1 MLGLGT
7 LALSFFLLAPS
18 GVSAANSFAGANNY
32 YAYALPESDRI
43 TLLDGMQA
51 AGMKVLR
58 TWVSGQSAGQ
68 KKSDSVAV
76 PDLEANGIGN
86 YDDTILNLIDQLM
99 VDAHARGIKLLI
111 GMFNNPSSNNY
122 STHCIS
128 AGMYDQNSLQAG
140 DIYGRTYGVEGFYTS
155 SVAINAFNQRIT
167 HILNIHKNS
176 LLDDQPWSELGGYIF
191 GYEAQNEPM
200 IFDQSF
206 YLDHLSWICN
216 SALQIRNNVGDTN
229 QLIFTGGGSAAS
241 SVQPIFFSSSCAID
255 VVAVH
260 DYNDDYDNFMSSAI
274 SQAKAAGKK
283 LLVEEWGS
291 LAPSG
296 SARTA
301 NIESNVQ
308 KINNYKVPWFYW
320 ELITNPDP
328 GEGQD
333 YEIEVN
339 GADWSTISSF
349 ADTTAAITNA
359 AFDFSASLAL

>member
-1 MLGLGT
+1 MLGSDN
-7 LALSFFLLAPS
+7 LALFFFLLAPL
-18 GVSAANSFAGANNY
+18 VTSAANSFSGANNY
-32 YAYALPESDRI
+32 YAYALPEIDRI
-43 TLLDGMQA
+43 TLLDGMQT

-68 KKSDSVAV
+68 KGSDSIAV
-76 PDLEANGIGN
+76 SDLEANGIGN
-86 YDDTILNLIDQLM
+86 YNDTILDLIDQLM

-111 GMFNNPSSNNY
+111 GVFKHIPGY
-122 STHCIS
+122 
-128 AGMYDQNSLQAG
+128 QNSWLKSG
-140 DIYGRTYGVEGFYTS
+140 DIYGSTYGIEGFYTS
-155 SVAINAFNQRIT
+155 TDAINAFNQRIT

-176 LLDDQPWSELGGYIF
+176 LLGNQPWSELGGYIF
-191 GYEAQNEPM
+191 GYEAQNE
-200 IFDQSF
+200 F
-206 YLDHLSWICN
+206 DHLPWVCDC
-216 SALQIRNNVGDTN
+216 ALQIRNNVGDNN
-229 QLIFTGGGSAAS
+229 QVIFTGGGSAAS
-241 SVQPIFFSSSCAID
+241 SVQSTFFSNSCAID

-260 DYNDDYDNFMSSAI
+260 DYNDDYDNFMSSAV
-274 SQAKAAGKK
+274 SQAQAAGKK

-301 NIESNVQ
+301 NLESNVQ

-320 ELITNPDP
+320 ELITNADP

-339 GADWSTISSF
+339 GADWNAISDLSE
-349 ADTTAAITNA
+349 TTAAITNA

>member
-1 MLGLGT
+1 MT
-7 LALSFFLLAPS
+7 
-18 GVSAANSFAGANNY
+18 
-32 YAYALPESDRI
+32 
-43 TLLDGMQA
+43 
-51 AGMKVLR
+51 
-58 TWVSGQSAGQ
+58 
-68 KKSDSVAV
+68 
-76 PDLEANGIGN
+76 
-86 YDDTILNLIDQLM
+86 
-99 VDAHARGIKLLI
+99 
-111 GMFNNPSSNNY
+111 
-122 STHCIS
+122 
-128 AGMYDQNSLQAG
+128 NSLQAG
-140 DIYGRTYGVEGFYTS
+140 DIYGSTYGVEGFYTNAD
-155 SVAINAFNQRIT
+155 AINAFNQRIT

-229 QLIFTGGGSAAS
+229 QLILTGGGSAAS
-241 SVQPIFFSSSCAID
+241 SVQSTFFSSSCAID

-260 DYNDDYDNFMSSAI
+260 DYNDDYDDFMSSAV
-274 SQAKAAGKK
+274 SEATAAGKK

-301 NIESNVQ
+301 NLESNVQ

-339 GADWSTISSF
+339 GADWDTISS
-349 ADTTAAITNA
+349 ASETTAAIIDA

>member
-18 GVSAANSFAGANNY
+18 GASAANSFAGANNY

-58 TWVSGQSAGQ
+58 TWVSGQTAGQ

-111 GMFNNPSSNNY
+111 E
-122 STHCIS
+122 
-128 AGMYDQNSLQAG
+128 NSLQAG

-155 SVAINAFNQRIT
+155 SG
-167 HILNIHKNS
+167 L
-176 LLDDQPWSELGGYIF
+176 ELGGYIF

-216 SALQIRNNVGDTN
+216 SALQ
-229 QLIFTGGGSAAS
+229 LIFTGGGSAAS
-241 SVQPIFFSSSCAID
+241 SVQSVFFSSSCAID

-274 SQAKAAGKK
+274 SEAKAAGKK
-283 LLVEEWGS
+283 ILVEEWGS

-339 GADWSTISSF
+339 GADWSTISGL

>member
-18 GVSAANSFAGANNY
+18 GASAANSFAGANNY

-58 TWVSGQSAGQ
+58 TWVSGQTAGQ

-111 GMFNNPSSNNY
+111 E
-122 STHCIS
+122 
-128 AGMYDQNSLQAG
+128 NSLQAG

-155 SVAINAFNQRIT
+155 SVAIDAFNQRIT

-176 LLDDQPWSELGGYIF
+176 LLDNQPWSELGGYIF

-241 SVQPIFFSSSCAID
+241 SVQSVFFSSSCAID

-274 SQAKAAGKK
+274 SEAKAAGKK
-283 LLVEEWGS
+283 ILVEEWGS

-339 GADWSTISSF
+339 GADWSTISGL

>member
-18 GVSAANSFAGANNY
+18 GASAANSFAGANNY

-58 TWVSGQSAGQ
+58 TWVSGQTAGQ

-111 GMFNNPSSNNY
+111 GM
-122 STHCIS
+122 
-128 AGMYDQNSLQAG
+128 YDQNSLQAG

-155 SVAINAFNQRIT
+155 SVAIDAFNQRIT

-176 LLDDQPWSELGGYIF
+176 LLDNQPWSELGGYIF

-241 SVQPIFFSSSCAID
+241 SVQSVFFSSSCAID

-274 SQAKAAGKK
+274 SEAKAAGKK
-283 LLVEEWGS
+283 ILVEEWGS

-339 GADWSTISSF
+339 GADWSTISGL

>member
-1 MLGLGT
+1 MLRLGT
-7 LALSFFLLAPS
+7 LTLSFFLLAPLK
-18 GVSAANSFAGANNY
+18 GAFAANSFAGASNY

-43 TLLDGMQA
+43 ALLDGMQA

-68 KKSDSVAV
+68 KGSDSVAV

-111 GMFNNPSSNNY
+111 GM
-122 STHCIS
+122 
-128 AGMYDQNSLQAG
+128 YDQNSLQAG
-140 DIYGRTYGVEGFYTS
+140 DIYGSTYGVEGFYTNAD
-155 SVAINAFNQRIT
+155 AINAFNQRIT

-176 LLDDQPWSELGGYIF
+176 LLDDQPWSELGGYVF

-216 SALQIRNNVGDTN
+216 SALQIRNNVGDTD

-241 SVQPIFFSSSCAID
+241 SVQSTFFSSSCAID
-255 VVAVH
+255 VIAVH
-260 DYNDDYDNFMSSAI
+260 DYNDDYDSFMSSAV
-274 SQAKAAGKK
+274 SQAQTANKK

-301 NIESNVQ
+301 NLESNVQ

-339 GADWSTISSF
+339 GADW
-349 ADTTAAITNA
+349 DTLSGLSESTAAITNA

>member
-7 LALSFFLLAPS
+7 FALSFFLLAPS

-111 GMFNNPSSNNY
+111 E
-122 STHCIS
+122 
-128 AGMYDQNSLQAG
+128 NSLQAG

-155 SVAINAFNQRIT
+155 SVAIDAFNQRIT
-167 HILNIHKNS
+167 HILNIHKNT
-176 LLDDQPWSELGGYIF
+176 LLDNQPWSELGGYIF

-241 SVQPIFFSSSCAID
+241 SVQSIFFSSSCAID

-274 SQAKAAGKK
+274 SEAKAASKK
-283 LLVEEWGS
+283 ILVEEWGS

-339 GADWSTISSF
+339 GADWSTISGL
-349 ADTTAAITNA
+349 ADITAAITNA

>member
-1 MLGLGT
+1 MLRLAS
-7 LALSFFLLAPS
+7 LALAVSSLLLLPL
-18 GVSAANSFAGANNY
+18 VTFAANSFAGANNY

-43 TLLDGMQA
+43 NLLNGIQA

-58 TWVSGQSAGQ
+58 TWVTGQSAGQ
-68 KKSDSVAV
+68 KGSDSVAV

-111 GMFNNPSSNNY
+111 GM
-122 STHCIS
+122 
-128 AGMYDQNSLQAG
+128 YDQNSLQAG
-140 DIYGRTYGVEGFYTS
+140 DIYGSTYGVEGFYTNAD
-155 SVAINAFNQRIT
+155 AINAFNQRIT

-176 LLDDQPWSELGGYIF
+176 LLDNQPWSELGGYIF

-200 IFDQSF
+200 IFDQTF

-229 QLIFTGGGSAAS
+229 QLILTGGGSAAS
-241 SVQPIFFSSSCAID
+241 SVQSTFFSSSCAVD
-255 VVAVH
+255 VIAVH
-260 DYNDDYDNFMSSAI
+260 DYNDDYDNFMSSAV
-274 SQAKAAGKK
+274 SQAQSSGKK

-301 NIESNVQ
+301 NLESNVQ

-339 GADWSTISSF
+339 GADWDTISGLSE
-349 ADTTAAITNA
+349 TTAAITNA